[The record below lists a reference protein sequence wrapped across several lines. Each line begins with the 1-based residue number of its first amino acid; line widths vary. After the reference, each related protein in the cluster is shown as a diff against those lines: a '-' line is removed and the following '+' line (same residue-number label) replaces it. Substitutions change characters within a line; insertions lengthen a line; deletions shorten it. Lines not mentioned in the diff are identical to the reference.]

1 MPVVSSFSTQKMR
14 VISGTLV
21 SSRRLASVREL
32 ASVMIKD
39 GRFCPVPAQRTSEG
53 SSAALMSFSG
63 RISVALESDLR
74 PAALPL
80 RAREG
85 QSGAMRVLIADD
97 DQRLGHVLVRGMASD
112 SISADLVCSGAEAI
126 VRASATDYAVI
137 VTEITLPDLDG
148 FQVCRRIRDEHVDAP
163 ILILSSRD
171 SVEDRVHGLDC
182 GADDY
187 LGKPFA
193 FRELLARLRAMSRRG
208 GIARGVVLEA
218 GDLQLDAARHQVSR
232 GDTKIELSRK
242 EFAVLEALMREP
254 GRVLSR
260 FELLEQAWGYHYENR
275 SNVVEV
281 YIRYLREK
289 IDRPFGCESLQTV
302 RGVGYR
308 IAA

>member
-1 MPVVSSFSTQKMR
+1 
-14 VISGTLV
+14 
-21 SSRRLASVREL
+21 
-32 ASVMIKD
+32 
-39 GRFCPVPAQRTSEG
+39 
-53 SSAALMSFSG
+53 
-63 RISVALESDLR
+63 
-74 PAALPL
+74 
-80 RAREG
+80 
-85 QSGAMRVLIADD
+85 
-97 DQRLGHVLVRGMASD
+97 
-112 SISADLVCSGAEAI
+112 
-126 VRASATDYAVI
+126 
-137 VTEITLPDLDG
+137 
-148 FQVCRRIRDEHVDAP
+148 VCRRIRDEHVDAP

-171 SVEDRVHGLDC
+171 SVEDRVQGLDC

-289 IDRPFGCESLQTV
+289 IDRPFGCDTLQTV

>member
-1 MPVVSSFSTQKMR
+1 MGPDPFLY
-14 VISGTLV
+14 G
-21 SSRRLASVREL
+21 
-32 ASVMIKD
+32 
-39 GRFCPVPAQRTSEG
+39 PARGKVQ
-53 SSAALMSFSG
+53 
-63 RISVALESDLR
+63 
-74 PAALPL
+74 
-80 RAREG
+80 
-85 QSGAMRVLIADD
+85 AMRVLIADD
-97 DQRLGHVLVRGMASD
+97 DQRLGHVLVRGMATD
-112 SISADLVCSGAEAI
+112 SISADLVSSGAEAI
-126 VRASATDYAVI
+126 VRATATDYAVI
-137 VTEITLPDLDG
+137 VTEINLPDVDG

-171 SVEDRVHGLDC
+171 SVEDRVQGLDC

-193 FRELLARLRAMSRRG
+193 FRELLARMRAMSRRG

-218 GDLQLDAARHQVSR
+218 GDLQLDASRHQVSR
-232 GDTKIELSRK
+232 GETKIELSRK

-289 IDRPFGCESLQTV
+289 IDRPFGCETLQTV

-308 IAA
+308 VAA